1 MRSSSIMSEGSL
13 PALDLYSTETK
24 GGNTLYV
31 SGMVALNNKGKIVGK
46 NDATAQ
52 TRQILESMKSVIEA
66 AGGTMADIIFNMI
79 FLKDLADYPKM
90 NAVYCEYFPK
100 NPPARY
106 CARADLVKPEFLVEI
121 TAIAHI
127 S

>member
-1 MRSSSIMSEGSL
+1 MSEGSL